1 MNCLFQFTK
10 RVTNNSTSVFKK
22 RFYNKNISTSSDEN
36 YRKLRMEEIS
46 KFEKEKEISV
56 YPTKY
61 LKSTISILNFKEK
74 YEYLKE
80 GEKLNETF
88 QNLIGRIIMK
98 REASKKLIFL
108 TIQDS
113 NQNIIQIM
121 SSKQNFEEE
130 EEFEINKLIKR
141 GKIEIQIQIKGDI
154 ISIRGFPGKTG
165 TGELSLI
172 SNKIEILSPCL
183 HQLPMDYNEIELRY
197 RSNPIPILNSF

>member
-141 GKIEIQIQIKGDI
+141 GKIEIQIK
-154 ISIRGFPGKTG
+154 SKVTSFPFVDFLGRL
-165 TGELSLI
+165 ELV
-172 SNKIEILSPCL
+172 NC
-183 HQLPMDYNEIELRY
+183 H
-197 RSNPIPILNSF
+197 

>member
-1 MNCLFQFTK
+1 
-10 RVTNNSTSVFKK
+10 VTNFSHKK
-22 RFYNKNISTSSDEN
+22 RFYNKNHSDNFSNSNKNISTSSDEN

-74 YEYLKE
+74 FEYLKE
-80 GEKLNETF
+80 GEKLNETL

-98 REASKKLIFL
+98 REASKKLFFF

-113 NQNIIQIM
+113 NQNMIQIM
-121 SSKQNFEEE
+121 SSKQNFGE
-130 EEFEINKLIKR
+130 EEFEINKIIKR
-141 GKIEIQIQIKGDI
+141 GDI
-154 ISIRGFPGKTG
+154 IAIRGFPGKTG

-183 HQLPMDYNEIELRY
+183 HQLPMEYNEIELRY
-197 RSNPIPILNSF
+197 RSNQFPIYSISRSSH

>member
-10 RVTNNSTSVFKK
+10 RVTNFSHKK

-61 LKSTISILNFKEK
+61 LKSTVSILNFKEK

-80 GEKLNETF
+80 GEKLNETL

-98 REASKKLIFL
+98 REASKKLFFL

-113 NQNIIQIM
+113 NQNMIQIM
-121 SSKQNFEEE
+121 SSKQNFGE
-130 EEFEINKLIKR
+130 EEFEINKIIKR
-141 GKIEIQIQIKGDI
+141 GDI
-154 ISIRGFPGKTG
+154 IAIRGFPGKTG

-183 HQLPMDYNEIELRY
+183 HQLPMEYNEIELRY
-197 RSNPIPILNSF
+197 RSNQFPIYSISRSSH